1 MTNQI
6 DLRMFSGHAVRPQEL
21 DLTASVLSSLA
32 GALPEVDYSFE
43 ESRKAKNNDKCVTL
57 RTKAQLHPKESPI
70 AAILESI

>member
-43 ESRKAKNNDKCVTL
+43 
-57 RTKAQLHPKESPI
+57 
-70 AAILESI
+70 